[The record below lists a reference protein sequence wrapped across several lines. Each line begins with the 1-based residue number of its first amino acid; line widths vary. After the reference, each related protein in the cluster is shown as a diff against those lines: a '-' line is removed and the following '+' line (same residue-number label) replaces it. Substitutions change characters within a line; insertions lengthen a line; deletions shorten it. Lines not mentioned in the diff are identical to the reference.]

1 VTRKSNRR
9 VLTTIGAVAL
19 AGVLA
24 ACGGGQPGAAAVVG
38 DRVVRASD
46 VDTATRELA
55 DVLQGVTQSAVVG
68 VLVQEP
74 VIRRHAVEAGVA
86 VTAEQ
91 AREAL
96 DAQVEAAGLDGD
108 REFSDTS
115 VTVMRYVMQIQRLQ
129 DSDDA
134 DQVLTDLQADLGSLE
149 FTVSPRYGS
158 AGENGTIGTTTYPW
172 LVPAADDAAAVPAP

>member
-1 VTRKSNRR
+1 M
-9 VLTTIGAVAL
+9 LTTIGAVAL
-19 AGVLA
+19 AATLA

-55 DVLQGVTQSAVVG
+55 DVLQGVTQSAIVG

-74 VIRRHAVEAGVA
+74 VIARHAEDAGVG
-86 VTAEQ
+86 VSTEQ
-91 AREAL
+91 AEETL
-96 DAQVEAAGLDGD
+96 DAQVVAAGGQAG
-108 REFSDTS
+108 REFSDAS
-115 VTVMRYVMQIQRLQ
+115 VTVMRYVMEIQGLQ

-134 DQVLTDLQADLGSLE
+134 EQALTDLQADLGALD
-149 FTVSPRYGS
+149 FTVSPRYGT
-158 AGENGTIGTTTYPW
+158 AGENGTIGTTTYAW